1 MDEFEFIA
9 ALTKRFTRDGTAG
22 ALLVDIG
29 DDAAVLHADARP
41 LVVSVDASVEGVHF
55 LRDFAPAEDLGY
67 RALMAAASDLGA
79 MGADPES
86 ALLALIIAPG
96 TPRDW
101 LLALADG
108 YAEAAEVCGLRVVGG
123 NVSRGDALSM
133 TTTVLGRMP
142 EGTLPLRRQGAR
154 VGDDVYVSGP
164 VGSAALG
171 LAGIRAGTRTTM
183 AQHASV
189 CGAGVAHALGS
200 RSVPRCAGWPRAPST
215 CPMACCRTS
224 PTWRWRRGWGS
235 SSGWRTSPG
244 WPASPTRAPTM
255 GSSPRTPRSP
265 AARTTSWRSPHLER
279 SASEWARCS
288 RASHALGRWWPPR
301 ACVYWTPRDACETRT
316 APPASATSGS
326 GAPCG
331 AVPKPRSAD
340 SPGLSCRA
348 WCP

>member
-101 LLALADG
+101 LLSLVAG
-108 YAEAAEVCGLRVVGG
+108 YAEAAEACGLRVVGG

-171 LAGIRAGTRTTM
+171 LAAIRAGTTD
-183 AQHASV
+183 HD
-189 CGAGVAHALGS
+189 GAT
-200 RSVPRCAGWPRAPST
+200 RECMR
-215 CPMACCRTS
+215 
-224 PTWRWRRGWGS
+224 RWRR
-235 SSGWRTSPG
+235 P
-244 WPASPTRAPTM
+244 
-255 GSSPRTPRSP
+255 
-265 AARTTSWRSPHLER
+265 
-279 SASEWARCS
+279 CS
-288 RASHALGRWWPPR
+288 RAFSA
-301 ACVYWTPRDACETRT
+301 AIETSS
-316 APPASATSGS
+316 ASSS
-326 GAPCG
+326 
-331 AVPKPRSAD
+331 
-340 SPGLSCRA
+340 
-348 WCP
+348 